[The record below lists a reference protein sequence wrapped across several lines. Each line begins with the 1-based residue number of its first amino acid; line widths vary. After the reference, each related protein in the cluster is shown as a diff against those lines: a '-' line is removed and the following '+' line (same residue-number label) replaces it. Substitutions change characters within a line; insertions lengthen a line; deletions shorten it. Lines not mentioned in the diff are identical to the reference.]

1 VLANLRTRGLAAM
14 RASAFLPRGNRR
26 LFALLVALLP
36 CWLSVAAAQD
46 QQDGDLLTE
55 LKVAYIYNFTRFI
68 EWPAAPTERPFVIGV
83 IGDPV
88 MERSLRVLEQE
99 AKRVDDRP
107 IEIRAY
113 STPEAIGPSE
123 ILFVGAEAQEA
134 LAAILRHTAG
144 RPTLLVGDTP
154 GDAERGLAIE
164 IYRKPDIFRKTERL
178 RLRIN
183 ASALKDRGLAAS
195 ARLYDVAEVVR

>member
-1 VLANLRTRGLAAM
+1 MLT
-14 RASAFLPRGNRR
+14 SAFLPCGSGR

-46 QQDGDLLTE
+46 QRDDNLLTE
-55 LKVAYIYNFTRFI
+55 LKVAYIYNITRFI
-68 EWPAAPTERPFVIGV
+68 EWPAAPAERPFVIGV

-88 MERSLRVLEQE
+88 MARHLRLLEQE
-99 AKRVDDRP
+99 AKRVKDRP

-113 STPEAIGPSE
+113 PTPEAIATSE
-123 ILFVGAEAQEA
+123 ILFVGTEAQDQ
-134 LAAILRHTAG
+134 LSAILRRTAG
-144 RPTLLVGDTP
+144 QPTLLVGDTP

-183 ASALKDRGLAAS
+183 ATALKDKGLAVS
-195 ARLYDVAEVVR
+195 AQLYDVAEVVR